1 MATFHVR
8 QKLTY
13 YEDFVVEAE
22 SGEDA
27 IEQVNA
33 GDEIGDGPE
42 YLNVEA
48 TYLLDE
54 DGVFAVK
61 EQPDNASLPSY

>member
-1 MATFHVR
+1 MATFKVR
-8 QKLTY
+8 QRLAY
-13 YEDFVVEAE
+13 YEDFTVEADTP
-22 SGEDA
+22 EDA
-27 IEQVNA
+27 IDNVNA

-61 EQPDNASLPSY
+61 EQPDNAFFPSA